1 MIQFLNISVRVAAM
15 TFLMATLQVVGS
27 DASILTLDESLGI
40 PFWGAPKTFEE
51 DGVPTYFAMLT
62 IIEEELPEEIGVER
76 TFDWLSRNIESL
88 MIISGRL
95 KLEIQGGLAL
105 NDGSRFLTIPVEGL
119 ELLISLDCDL
129 RFQFI
134 KEFPGRSSAGN

>member
-1 MIQFLNISVRVAAM
+1 M
-15 TFLMATLQVVGS
+15 TFLMAALQVVGS
-27 DASILTLDESLGI
+27 DATILTLDKSLGI

-51 DGVPTYFAMLT
+51 DGVPTYLAMLT

-76 TFDWLSRNIESL
+76 TFNWLTRNIERLVDIPGRLTLEIQSL
-88 MIISGRL
+88 L
-95 KLEIQGGLAL
+95 KLE
-105 NDGSRFLTIPVEGL
+105 DGSRFLQIPVEGM

-134 KEFPGRSSAGN
+134 KEFPGRSATEN

>member
-1 MIQFLNISVRVAAM
+1 MA
-15 TFLMATLQVVGS
+15 FLMAALQVVGS
-27 DASILTLDESLGI
+27 DARILTLDKSLGT

-51 DGVPTYFAMLT
+51 DGVPTYFVMLT
-62 IIEEELPEEIGVER
+62 IIEEELPEETGVER
-76 TFDWLSRNIESL
+76 TFDWLSRNIACL

-119 ELLISLDCDL
+119 ELLSDLDCDL
-129 RFQFI
+129 RFQFM
-134 KEFPGRSSAGN
+134 KESPGRNAG

>member
-1 MIQFLNISVRVAAM
+1 M
-15 TFLMATLQVVGS
+15 TFLMAALQVVGS
-27 DASILTLDESLGI
+27 DASILTLNESLGI

-51 DGVPTYFAMLT
+51 DGASTYFVMLT
-62 IIEEELPEEIGVER
+62 IIDEELPEKTGVER

-95 KLEIQGGLAL
+95 KLEIQSGLAL

-119 ELLISLDCDL
+119 ELLSDLDCDL
-129 RFQFI
+129 RFQFM
-134 KEFPGRSSAGN
+134 KEIPGRSPTEN